1 MEIMLLPNRDQKL
14 QLAFCRGHSMT
25 DSKNNFA
32 MANAMNE
39 VAIAQIIEKI
49 SAPNGFAKLNPQQRR
64 LLLAAVLSS
73 IVPADG
79 LIRKVEMEHL
89 EQHLSSK
96 FQFAKEALTGALALG
111 RQKTPHSGI
120 EILARHL
127 PELLSIEDRTQ
138 LIGMLWD
145 VAFCD
150 QDLHQNEEM
159 LIHKVADAAGVL
171 RKRVVEQQAIAASR
185 NGMSN

>member
-1 MEIMLLPNRDQKL
+1 
-14 QLAFCRGHSMT
+14 MT
-25 DSKNNFA
+25 GSNKNYDTANAINNF
-32 MANAMNE
+32 
-39 VAIAQIIEKI
+39 AIAQIIEKI
-49 SAPNGFAKLNPQQRR
+49 STPNGFAKLNPQQRR
-64 LLLAAVLSS
+64 MLLAAVLSS

-89 EQHLSSK
+89 EMHLSSK
-96 FQFAKEALTGALALG
+96 FQFAKESLTSALALG
-111 RQKTPHSGI
+111 HQKTPHSGI

-145 VAFCD
+145 IALCD
-150 QDLHQNEEM
+150 QDLNQNEES
-159 LIHKVADAAGVL
+159 LIYKVADAAGVL

-185 NGMSN
+185 NGMGN